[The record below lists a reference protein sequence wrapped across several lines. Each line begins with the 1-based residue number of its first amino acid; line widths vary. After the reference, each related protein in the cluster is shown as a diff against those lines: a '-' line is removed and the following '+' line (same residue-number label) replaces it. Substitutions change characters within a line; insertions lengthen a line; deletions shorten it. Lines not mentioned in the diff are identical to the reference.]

1 MTERTELVEEKQ
13 EYIYI
18 YIYIYVCSTLFLIG
32 SDSLFQRNID
42 QLTLLVQRFLKFLMF
57 LT

>member
-13 EYIYI
+13 E